1 MPRFF
6 FHIRDSESFEVDP
19 EGVEF
24 DSIESAVVDAKA
36 AAREMMA
43 DMLRAGERVDG
54 QRFEIADEHGK
65 VIEIVPFRS
74 VLNTQ

>member
-6 FHIRDSESFEVDP
+6 FHIRDSDSFEIDP

-24 DSIESAVVDAKA
+24 DSVEDAIVDAKA

-43 DMLRAGERVDG
+43 EMLRTGQQLDG
-54 QRFEIADEHGK
+54 QRFEIADERGR
-65 VIEIVPFRS
+65 VIEILPFRS
-74 VLNTQ
+74 VLNLQ

>member
-6 FHIRDSESFEVDP
+6 FHIRDSDSFEIDP

-24 DSIESAVVDAKA
+24 DSVEDAIVDAKA

-43 DMLRAGERVDG
+43 EMLRTGQPLDG
-54 QRFEIADEHGK
+54 QRFE
-65 VIEIVPFRS
+65 
-74 VLNTQ
+74 